1 MLHAHLA
8 GLVKYN
14 KLIKMHGVSNFKICA
29 TVTVGRDQ
37 LFDILGA
44 HDTELLGEWFL
55 LF

>member
-1 MLHAHLA
+1 MLHAHLT

-14 KLIKMHGVSNFKICA
+14 KFIQMNGVSNFKICA
-29 TVTVGRDQ
+29 TVTAGQNQ

-44 HDTELLGEWFL
+44 HDAEMLGEWFL